1 MAYGLRYCVEV
12 VELPDGAGG
21 MTVPS
26 SQIISFFNSPGNP
39 AGQTAGQPLG
49 QASPVPG
56 GDAPT
61 QANFNSA
68 CANMLTD
75 IEAKIAANL
84 PRILAFNTGGG

>member
-1 MAYGLRYCVEV
+1 MAYGLRYSVDV
-12 VELPDGAGG
+12 VVLPDGAGG
-21 MTVPS
+21 MSVPT
-26 SQIISFFNSPGNP
+26 SQVISFFNSPNNP

-61 QANFNSA
+61 QANFNTA

-75 IEAKIAANL
+75 IEAQIAANL